1 MSITTYNLFKIFL
14 KENTYMM
21 YEYEWKQVN
30 KGSNYISNSGKN
42 IKYIYMDKFYRKLG
56 WYLWKNQQN
65 LTKKNER
72 ENLNEWKRHYFP
84 ECKKLIL

>member
-14 KENTYMM
+14 KENTYTM

-42 IKYIYMDKFYRKLG
+42 IKYIYMDKFNRKL
-56 WYLWKNQQN
+56 
-65 LTKKNER
+65 
-72 ENLNEWKRHYFP
+72 EW
-84 ECKKLIL
+84 

>member
-30 KGSNYISNSGKN
+30 KRSNYISNSGKN
-42 IKYIYMDKFYRKLG
+42 IKYIYMDKLNRNLE

-84 ECKKLIL
+84 ECEKLIL